1 MPWVAKDR
9 KADPGPCRSFIKNMR
24 INEPAV
30 ISAIVAGREAASDLY
45 FLLPARFTLPEL
57 LEAARKLHTNLLV
70 VLPSSFCIPKQLP
83 VGVCVLDP
91 VSVGFSQKDTCVFLC
106 TAAFVREDVFADIL
120 ARFRIGE
127 VFVPFAE
134 LADPYAYGYQRGYR
148 ELGELRAA
156 ITWPFHL
163 TAFLS
168 VAPENESLLTGFY
181 GSGKYAIAGVGET
194 GPYPAVRLKNESEA
208 KSFICRFLNKY
219 HTGTGVVLCPTRMLA
234 RQLYEYAAMRSD
246 AVLVHGGQTPEENA
260 EAVSRFCS
268 GQAGVMIAT
277 KHVLGSYLLVQ
288 ADRVCFLGL
297 PYDEGHYLRM
307 RHLLS
312 DPKALPLIVRF
323 DSDEDLLAGIS
334 AALARQAQIDETKF
348 VGERMRR
355 LRSFF
360 QKLEE

>member
-1 MPWVAKDR
+1 
-9 KADPGPCRSFIKNMR
+9 
-24 INEPAV
+24 
-30 ISAIVAGREAASDLY
+30 
-45 FLLPARFTLPEL
+45 
-57 LEAARKLHTNLLV
+57 
-70 VLPSSFCIPKQLP
+70 
-83 VGVCVLDP
+83 
-91 VSVGFSQKDTCVFLC
+91 
-106 TAAFVREDVFADIL
+106 
-120 ARFRIGE
+120 
-127 VFVPFAE
+127 
-134 LADPYAYGYQRGYR
+134 
-148 ELGELRAA
+148 
-156 ITWPFHL
+156 
-163 TAFLS
+163 
-168 VAPENESLLTGFY
+168 
-181 GSGKYAIAGVGET
+181 
-194 GPYPAVRLKNESEA
+194 
-208 KSFICRFLNKY
+208 
-219 HTGTGVVLCPTRMLA
+219 MLA